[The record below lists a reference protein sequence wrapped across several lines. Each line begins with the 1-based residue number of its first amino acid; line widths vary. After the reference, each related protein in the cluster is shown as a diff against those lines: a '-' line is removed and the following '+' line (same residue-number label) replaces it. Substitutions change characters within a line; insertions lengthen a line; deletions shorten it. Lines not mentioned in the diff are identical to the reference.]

1 MKYRVD
7 YVTNSSSSS
16 FIITNNTNETLDSEE
31 IVRIWFQKILDDAK
45 DQFTLGPGESIEI
58 DCCDSVYDSPFEAFI
73 HNIMYMYDYNF
84 DTDAVSVEFG
94 ESHH

>member
-16 FIITNNTNETLDSEE
+16 FIITNNTNETLTSKETVE
-31 IVRIWFQKILDDAK
+31 RWFQKILEDAK
-45 DQFTLGPGESIEI
+45 DRFTLEPGESTVLE
-58 DCCDSVYDSPFEAFI
+58 CSDSVYDSPFEAFI
-73 HNIMYMYDYNF
+73 HSVIYSYEFNF
-84 DTDAVSVEFG
+84 DTDEVSVELL